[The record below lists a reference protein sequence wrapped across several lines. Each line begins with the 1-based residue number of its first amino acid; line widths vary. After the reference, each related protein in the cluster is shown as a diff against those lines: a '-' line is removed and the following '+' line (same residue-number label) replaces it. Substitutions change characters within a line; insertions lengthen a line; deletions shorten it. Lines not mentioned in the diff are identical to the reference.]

1 MNYQHIINQC
11 HDNSGEESLWG
22 YLPVEPVVKM
32 EPLDDDDDYSDDEI
46 VPSAIV
52 EPILL
57 KPDSAEDEEI
67 VLDLKPEPYLD
78 NHPGRTHM
86 EQYNSQEQAWS
97 SEMARRTIQ
106 ELNLRAAD
114 SRLAAV
120 QARRRAQRLLG
131 ATGIHKIR
139 SYMVAFQHQR
149 YTAKYGFFAAKYGL
163 RHM

>member
-11 HDNSGEESLWG
+11 DDNGVEDSLWD
-22 YLPVEPVVKM
+22 YLPVEPVVKV
-32 EPLDDDDDYSDDEI
+32 EALDDDDDTSDDEI

-78 NHPGRTHM
+78 NHTGRMHM
-86 EQYNSQEQAWS
+86 EPYSSHDQSWS
-97 SEMARRTIQ
+97 SDMARRTIQ

-114 SRLAAV
+114 SKLAAV

-131 ATGIHKIR
+131 PAGIHKIR

-149 YTAKYGFFAAKYGL
+149 YTAKYGFYSAKYGL
-163 RHM
+163 RQM